1 MAYKY
6 PRIKCPVCE
15 RPIAG
20 VPTKRIGV
28 LSVADHKPHA
38 RSLTLCPG
46 SEQHI
51 AAPDATFIQDELEL
65 TPEVPKQPVGVQL
78 PAF

>member
-1 MAYKY
+1 MAAKY
-6 PRIKCPVCE
+6 PRVKCPVCG

-28 LSVADHKPHA
+28 VSVADHKPQSK
-38 RSLTLCPG
+38 SLVLCPG
-46 SEQHI
+46 SEVHVQAPG
-51 AAPDATFIQDELEL
+51 AAAVQEELDL
-65 TPEVPKQPVGVQL
+65 APQVPQQPVAEQL